1 MLGERVSPRWPDHF
15 IWGTATSAHQV
26 EGANYNSDW
35 WVWEHEPSSPCRE
48 PSGDA
53 CDHYHRYREDIE
65 LLARLGF
72 NAYRFSIEWARIEPE
87 PGEFSRAQLE
97 HYRRMLG
104 CCRDNGLLPVV
115 TFHHFTSP
123 RWIAAAGGWTEPA
136 TAERFAR
143 FSERAMSH
151 LGDLMGIAC
160 TINEPNIVAE
170 NGYETGVFAP
180 GRKEPAARDAAT
192 DVFVS
197 AHRLA
202 YEAIK
207 ATAPD
212 VPVGLTLAMRD
223 YQAVNGGE
231 ATLESLRARAE
242 DVFLEAARGDDYV
255 GVQTYSR
262 ERIGPEGRLGPA
274 EGAEVTLMGYEFYPQ
289 ALGAT
294 IRRAAEVTRA
304 VPVVVTENGIGT
316 DDDDRRIAYVSQAL
330 KEARGCL
337 DDGIDVRG
345 YFYWSALDNFEW
357 ALGYEPTFGLIAVD
371 RETQQRSPK
380 PSAAWIGDLARTGK
394 APR

>member
-1 MLGERVSPRWPDHF
+1 MPEERTSPRWPDHF

-123 RWIAAAGGWTEPA
+123 RWIAGTGGWTEPA

-170 NGYETGVFAP
+170 HGYEAGVFAP
-180 GRKEPAARDAAT
+180 GRKEPAARDAAN

-223 YQAVNGGE
+223 YQAVDGGE
-231 ATLESLRARAE
+231 AMLESLRARAE
-242 DVFLEAARGDDYV
+242 DLFLEAARGDDYV

-262 ERIGPEGRLGPA
+262 ELIGPGGRVEPA

-294 IRRAAEVTRA
+294 IRRATEVTNG

-316 DDDDRRIAYVSQAL
+316 ADDDRRIAYVSQAL
-330 KEARGCL
+330 KEVRGCL

-371 RETQQRSPK
+371 RETHERSPK
-380 PSAAWIGDLARTGK
+380 PSAVWIGDLARTGK

>member
-1 MLGERVSPRWPDHF
+1 MTPRWPDHF

-26 EGANYNSDW
+26 EGSNHNSDW

-53 CDHYHRYREDIE
+53 CDHYHLYREDID

-87 PGEFSRAQLE
+87 EGEFSRAQLE
-97 HYRRMLG
+97 HYRRMLA
-104 CCRDNGLLPVV
+104 CCRDHELMPVV

-123 RWIAAAGGWTEPA
+123 RWVASSGGWTEPA

-180 GRKEPAARDAAT
+180 GRKDSSARDAST
-192 DVFVS
+192 GVFIA
-197 AHRLA
+197 AHRRA

-207 ATAPD
+207 GVAPE

-223 YQAVNGGE
+223 YQAVDGGE
-231 ATLESLRARAE
+231 ATLERLRARSE
-242 DVFLEAARGDDYV
+242 DVFLEAAREDDYV

-262 ERIGPEGRLGPA
+262 ERIGPEGRLGPE

-294 IRRAAEVTRA
+294 IRRATEVTRA

-330 KEARGCL
+330 KEVRHCL

-371 RETQQRSPK
+371 RDTQQRSPK
-380 PSAAWIGDLARTGK
+380 PSAAWIGDLARAGR
-394 APR
+394 PPH

>member
-1 MLGERVSPRWPDHF
+1 VTAEWPDHF

-26 EGANYNSDW
+26 EGSNYNSDW
-35 WVWEHEPSSPCRE
+35 WVWEHDAKSPCRE

-53 CDHYHRYREDIE
+53 CDHYHRYRDDVE

-87 PGEFSRAQLE
+87 EGEFSRAQLE

-104 CCRDNGLLPVV
+104 SCREHGLLPVV

-123 RWIAAAGGWTEPA
+123 RWIAASGGWTEQR

-143 FSERAMSH
+143 FSERAAGH
-151 LGDLMGIAC
+151 LGDLIAIAC

-170 NGYETGVFAP
+170 KGYEDGVFAP
-180 GRKEPAARDAAT
+180 GRKEAAAHDRANE
-192 DVFVS
+192 VFVS
-197 AHRLA
+197 AHRRA

-207 ATAPD
+207 GVASE

-223 YQAVNGGE
+223 YQAVEGGHDM
-231 ATLESLRARAE
+231 LERMRARSE
-242 DVFLEAARGDDYV
+242 DVYLEALQEDDFV

-262 ERIGPEGRLGPA
+262 ERIGPEGALEPEA
-274 EGAEVTLMGYEFYPQ
+274 GAELTLMGYEFYPQ

-294 IRRAAEVTRA
+294 IRRATEVTRGT
-304 VPVVVTENGIGT
+304 PVVVTENGIGT
-316 DDDDRRIAYVSQAL
+316 DDDDRRIAYVTTAL
-330 KEARGCL
+330 KEVRNCL
-337 DDGIDVRG
+337 DDDIDVRG

-380 PSAAWIGDLARTGK
+380 PSAAWIGDIARSGH
-394 APR
+394 PPG

>member
-1 MLGERVSPRWPDHF
+1 MPGERVSPRWPDHF

-35 WVWEHEPSSPCRE
+35 WAWEHEPSSPCRE

-65 LLARLGF
+65 LLARLRF

-123 RWIAAAGGWTEPA
+123 RWIAATGGWTEPA

-180 GRKEPAARDAAT
+180 GRKEPAARDAAN

-242 DVFLEAARGDDYV
+242 DVFLEATRGDDYV

-330 KEARGCL
+330 KEVRGCL
-337 DDGIDVRG
+337 DAGVDVRG

-380 PSAAWIGDLARTGK
+380 PSAAWIGDLAGTGK

>member
-1 MLGERVSPRWPDHF
+1 MTATWPDHF

-26 EGANYNSDW
+26 EGANHNSDW

-87 PGEFSRAQLE
+87 EGEFSRAQLE
-97 HYRRMLG
+97 HYRRMLA

-123 RWIAAAGGWTEPA
+123 RWVAASGGWTEPA

-143 FSERAMSH
+143 FGERAMSH

-180 GRKEPAARDAAT
+180 GRKDSNARDAAN
-192 DVFVS
+192 DVFIA
-197 AHRLA
+197 AHRRA
-202 YEAIK
+202 YDSIK
-207 ATAPD
+207 GVAPE

-223 YQAVNGGE
+223 YQAVDGGE
-231 ATLESLRARAE
+231 ATLERLRARAE

-262 ERIGPEGRLGPA
+262 ERIGPEGRLGPE

-294 IRRAAEVTRA
+294 IRRATEVTRA

-316 DDDDRRIAYVSQAL
+316 DDDDRRIAYVSRAL
-330 KEARGCL
+330 KEVRHCL

-371 RETQQRSPK
+371 RDTQQRSPK
-380 PSAAWIGDLARTGK
+380 PSAPWIGDLARAGRP
-394 APR
+394 PR

>member
-1 MLGERVSPRWPDHF
+1 VTPRWPDRF

-26 EGANYNSDW
+26 EGSNYNSDW
-35 WVWEHEPSSPCRE
+35 WAWEHDPSSPCRE

-53 CDHYHRYREDIE
+53 CDHYHRYGDDIE

-87 PGEFSRAQLE
+87 EGEFSLAQLE
-97 HYRRMLG
+97 HYRRMLAA
-104 CCRDNGLLPVV
+104 CYDNGLTPVV
-115 TFHHFTSP
+115 TYHHFTSP
-123 RWIAAAGGWTEPA
+123 RWVAASGGWTEPL

-143 FSERAMSH
+143 FSERATAH
-151 LGDLMGIAC
+151 LGDLVGLAC

-170 NGYETGVFAP
+170 NGYEAGVFAP
-180 GRKEPAARDAAT
+180 GRKEPEARDKAN
-192 DVFVS
+192 DVFVN
-197 AHRLA
+197 AHLRA

-207 ATAPD
+207 SVAPE
-212 VPVGLTLAMRD
+212 VPVGITLAMRD
-223 YQAVNGGE
+223 YQAVDGGE
-231 ATLESLRARAE
+231 ATLERLRGRSE
-242 DVFLEAARGDDYV
+242 DLYLEAARGNDFV

-262 ERIGPEGRLGPA
+262 ERIGPEGSLGPE
-274 EGAEVTLMGYEFYPQ
+274 EGAEVTLMGYEFYPE
-289 ALGAT
+289 ALEAT
-294 IRRAAEVTRA
+294 IRRATEVTRA

-316 DDDDRRIAYVSQAL
+316 DDDDRRIAYVATAL
-330 KEARGCL
+330 KGVRRCL

-371 RETQQRSPK
+371 RATQRRSPK
-380 PSAAWIGDLARTGK
+380 PSAAWVGDLARAGA

>member
-1 MLGERVSPRWPDHF
+1 MAGRTSPRWPDHF

-97 HYRRMLG
+97 YYRRVLG

-123 RWIAAAGGWTEPA
+123 RWIAATGGWTEPA

-143 FSERAMSH
+143 FSERATSH
-151 LGDLMGIAC
+151 FGDLMGVAC

-170 NGYETGVFAP
+170 NGYEAGVFAP
-180 GRKEPAARDAAT
+180 GRKEPAARDAAN

-202 YEAIK
+202 FEAIK

-223 YQAVNGGE
+223 YQAVDGGE
-231 ATLESLRARAE
+231 AMLESLRARAE
-242 DVFLEAARGDDYV
+242 DLFLEAAREDDYV

-262 ERIGPEGRLGPA
+262 ERVGPEGRMEPA

-294 IRRAAEVTRA
+294 IRRATEVTRG

-330 KEARGCL
+330 KEVRGCL

-357 ALGYEPTFGLIAVD
+357 ALGYEPTFGLVAVD

-380 PSAAWIGDLARTGK
+380 PSAAWIGDLARTGR

>member
-1 MLGERVSPRWPDHF
+1 MPGERTSPRWPDHF

-35 WVWEHEPSSPCRE
+35 WAWEHEPSSPCRE

-123 RWIAAAGGWTEPA
+123 RWIAASGGWTEPA

-180 GRKEPAARDAAT
+180 GRKEPAARDAAN

-212 VPVGLTLAMRD
+212 VPAGLTLAMRD

-394 APR
+394 VRR

>member
-1 MLGERVSPRWPDHF
+1 LTPKWPDHF

-26 EGANYNSDW
+26 EGANHNSDW
-35 WVWEHEPSSPCRE
+35 WVWEHDRSSPCRE

-53 CDHYHRYREDIE
+53 CDHYHLYREDIE

-87 PGEFSRAQLE
+87 EGEFSRAQLD
-97 HYRRMLG
+97 HYRRMLA
-104 CCRDNGLLPVV
+104 CCHDNGLMPVV

-123 RWIAAAGGWTEPA
+123 RWVAALGGWTETA

-143 FSERAMSH
+143 FSERAMTH

-170 NGYETGVFAP
+170 NGYETGIFAP
-180 GRKEPAARDAAT
+180 GRTESNARAAST
-192 DVFVS
+192 DVFIA
-197 AHRLA
+197 AHRRA
-202 YEAIK
+202 YDALK
-207 ATAPD
+207 AVAPE
-212 VPVGLTLAMRD
+212 VPVGLTLAMRE
-223 YQAVNGGE
+223 YQSVDGGE
-231 ATLESLRARAE
+231 ETLERMRALAE

-262 ERIGPEGRLGPA
+262 ERIGPEGRLGPE

-294 IRRAAEVTRA
+294 IRRATEVTRA

-330 KEARGCL
+330 KEVRQCL

-371 RETQQRSPK
+371 RDTQQRSPK
-380 PSAAWIGDLARTGK
+380 PSAAWIGDLARAGK
-394 APR
+394 PPR

>member
-1 MLGERVSPRWPDHF
+1 MTPTWPDHF

-26 EGANYNSDW
+26 EGSNHNSDW
-35 WVWEHEPSSPCRE
+35 WAWEHDPTSGCRE

-53 CDHYHRYREDIE
+53 CDHYHLYPDDIA
-65 LLARLGF
+65 LLGRLGF

-97 HYRRMLG
+97 HYRRMLA
-104 CCRDNGLLPVV
+104 CCRDNDLLPVV

-123 RWIAAAGGWTEPA
+123 RWIANSGGWAEPA

-143 FSERAMSH
+143 FCERATGH
-151 LGDLMGIAC
+151 LGDLIGIAC

-170 NGYETGVFAP
+170 HGYEDGVFAP
-180 GRKEPAARDAAT
+180 GRKEPEARDRANE
-192 DVFVS
+192 VFVT

-207 ATAPD
+207 AVAPE

-223 YQAVNGGE
+223 YQAVDGGK
-231 ATLESLRARAE
+231 ATLERLRSRSE
-242 DVFLEAARGDDYV
+242 DVYLESVRGDDFV

-262 ERIGPEGRLGPA
+262 ERIGPQGRVGPE
-274 EGAEVTLMGYEFYPQ
+274 EGAEVTLMGYEFYPDS
-289 ALGAT
+289 LEAT
-294 IRRAAEVTRA
+294 IRRATDVTHQ
-304 VPVVVTENGIGT
+304 VPVVVTENGIGIA
-316 DDDDRRIAYVSQAL
+316 DDDRRIAYVAQAL
-330 KEARGCL
+330 KGVRRCL

-371 RETQQRSPK
+371 RDTQKRSPK
-380 PSAAWIGDLARTGK
+380 PSAAWIGDLARAGK
-394 APR
+394 PPR

>member
-1 MLGERVSPRWPDHF
+1 MTPRWPDHF

-26 EGANYNSDW
+26 EGSNYNSDW

-53 CDHYHRYREDIE
+53 CDHYHLYREDIE

-87 PGEFSRAQLE
+87 EGEFSRAQLE
-97 HYRRMLG
+97 HYRRMLA
-104 CCRDNGLLPVV
+104 CCRDHELMPVV

-123 RWIAAAGGWTEPA
+123 RWVASSGGWTEPA

-180 GRKEPAARDAAT
+180 GRKDANARAAAN
-192 DVFVS
+192 DVFVA
-197 AHRLA
+197 AHRRA
-202 YEAIK
+202 YDAIK
-207 ATAPD
+207 GVAPE

-223 YQAVNGGE
+223 YQAVDGGE
-231 ATLESLRARAE
+231 ATLERLRARAE

-262 ERIGPEGRLGPA
+262 ERIGPEGRLGPQ

-330 KEARGCL
+330 KEVRRCL

-371 RETQQRSPK
+371 RDTQQRSPK
-380 PSAAWIGDLARTGK
+380 PSAPWIGDLARAGRP
-394 APR
+394 PR